1 MKRYHWLFIVW
12 AFALVG
18 CHVSVPDN
26 ASLVHRMANVY
37 PDCHD
42 AVLPPNIAPMNF
54 NILEQGDEFIAHVYS
69 DADPSGIVCEGPTI
83 YFPEKAW
90 STLLSSAK
98 GKTITTDIYVKND
111 GQWQLFESIKNQV
124 AEEEIDPYITYRL
137 IPPSYEGY
145 GQLAICQ
152 RNATNFE
159 ERVIYDNRFYDNEEN
174 GQCINCHVPQD
185 YNRTH
190 RSQFHIRQEKG
201 GTVFMDGNQV
211 KKIDL
216 KTDQTLAAG
225 VYPAWHP
232 KRNIIAYSVN
242 KTYQVFHTKN
252 LQKVEVMD
260 FASDLIL
267 YDVENNRVY
276 DIDRAADEFE
286 SFPAWSADGKM
297 LYFVS
302 AHVDVEADSLVDR
315 LVDDYQGLHYN
326 VYKRAFDEKTMS
338 FGERELVF
346 DAAALNKSAAFPR
359 LSPDGRYLLFSMA
372 DYGQFHIWHHSSDLY
387 MIDLTTK
394 ELVDVNKMNSPFTE
408 SYHAWSSNG
417 RWILFSSRR
426 EDGNFTRLYMA
437 YFDKNGH
444 VSHPFV
450 LPQKEPDTYQRMM
463 LSYNVPEWMVNP
475 VSPTLSEVAHGVGQS
490 AIQAQYAGSSI
501 RGESQKQSNAQ
512 EFDNQLKNALPY

>member
-1 MKRYHWLFIVW
+1 
-12 AFALVG
+12 
-18 CHVSVPDN
+18 
-26 ASLVHRMANVY
+26 
-37 PDCHD
+37 
-42 AVLPPNIAPMNF
+42 
-54 NILEQGDEFIAHVYS
+54 
-69 DADPSGIVCEGPTI
+69 
-83 YFPEKAW
+83 
-90 STLLSSAK
+90 
-98 GKTITTDIYVKND
+98 
-111 GQWQLFESIKNQV
+111 
-124 AEEEIDPYITYRL
+124 
-137 IPPSYEGY
+137 
-145 GQLAICQ
+145 
-152 RNATNFE
+152 
-159 ERVIYDNRFYDNEEN
+159 
-174 GQCINCHVPQD
+174 
-185 YNRTH
+185 
-190 RSQFHIRQEKG
+190 
-201 GTVFMDGNQV
+201 MDGNQV

-286 SFPAWSADGKM
+286 SFPAWSADGKT

-326 VYKRAFDEKTMS
+326 IYKRSFDEKTMS

-372 DYGQFHIWHHSSDLY
+372 DYGQFHIWHHSSDLF
-387 MIDLTTK
+387 MIDLTTN
-394 ELVDVNKMNSPFTE
+394 ELVDVSKMNSPFTE

-437 YFDKNGH
+437 YFDKNGR

-450 LPQKEPDTYQRMM
+450 LPQREPDTYQRMM

-475 VSPTLSEVAHGVGQS
+475 VSSTLSEVAHGVGQS

-501 RGESQKQSNAQ
+501 RGESKKQSSTQ
-512 EFDNQLKNALPY
+512 VFDNQLKNALPY